1 MTYLQQRPAATSIA
15 TYAKSIPVVNDDGYT
30 LVDLVNDIMGT
41 TNGNL
46 SSNTTVIPVLQTLKL
61 LLEAEA
67 LESLANATKGK
78 ER

>member
-1 MTYLQQRPAATSIA
+1 M
-15 TYAKSIPVVNDDGYT
+15 NDDGYT

-46 SSNTTVIPVLQTLKL
+46 SSNTTVIPVLQTLKI